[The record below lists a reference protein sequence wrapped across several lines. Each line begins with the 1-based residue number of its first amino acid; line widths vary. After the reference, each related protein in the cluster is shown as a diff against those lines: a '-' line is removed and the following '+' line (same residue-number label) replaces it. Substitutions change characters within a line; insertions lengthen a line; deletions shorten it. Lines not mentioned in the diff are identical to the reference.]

1 MKKETM
7 VLYLGYAA
15 LALIGIYFTF
25 GILKVSGEGLAKLGY
40 ENNFIREGFN
50 EREEKEMQE
59 KLEKKVKQGE
69 QTQKFIDDIKD
80 RMNATNDMDEYG
92 EVVEIEKNTFD
103 TVIRMY
109 VQAAMLAKD
118 NGEREANL
126 KIARTWKQDLD
137 LINDYTI

>member
-1 MKKETM
+1 M

-40 ENNFIREGFN
+40 EDNFIREGFN
-50 EREEKEMQE
+50 EREEKEMQQ

-80 RMNATNDMDEYG
+80 RMNAVNDMDEYG

>member
-1 MKKETM
+1 M

>member
-1 MKKETM
+1 M

-80 RMNATNDMDEYG
+80 RMNAVNDMDEYG